1 MSYSSLIAMARAS
14 KIMLNNSDKSGHPC
28 LVPYLK
34 QNVFSFSPIRMI
46 HAVGLSYMV
55 FNYDEAD
62 T

>member
-1 MSYSSLIAMARAS
+1 MARAS